1 MNRLQKLRKA
11 KKLTQEQLAQ
21 QSGVPL
27 GTIQKIEHGANDI
40 QNIHVDT
47 ALKLARALGT
57 TAEDLAQPT
66 KKSARQ

>member
-1 MNRLQKLRKA
+1 MNHLQELRKA
-11 KKLTQEQLAQ
+11 KGLTQEQLARIAEIN
-21 QSGVPL
+21 L
-27 GTIQKIEHGANDI
+27 TTIQKMESGVTDIEKIRLGN
-40 QNIHVDT
+40 